1 MKEFLTQPGIYECA
15 LILAGIFGYK
25 IISFFMGI
33 IHMYKYYRE
42 VGNSAFTILLS
53 TYLMAVAGLE
63 YKASF
68 LREAG
73 LDETQ
78 IANLVR
84 KDKQQL
90 EEWKNVSL
98 QGLYGFAPNIFKE
111 MQESFDKDK

>member
-1 MKEFLTQPGIYECA
+1 MKDFLTQPGIYECA
-15 LILAGIFGYK
+15 LILAGILMYRVV
-25 IISFFMGI
+25 SFCTGVV
-33 IHMYKYYRE
+33 HMYKYYRE
-42 VGNSAFTILLS
+42 VGNSAFTILIS

-84 KDKQQL
+84 QDKQQL
-90 EEWKNVSL
+90 EKWKQVSL

-111 MQESFDKDK
+111 IQESFDKDK